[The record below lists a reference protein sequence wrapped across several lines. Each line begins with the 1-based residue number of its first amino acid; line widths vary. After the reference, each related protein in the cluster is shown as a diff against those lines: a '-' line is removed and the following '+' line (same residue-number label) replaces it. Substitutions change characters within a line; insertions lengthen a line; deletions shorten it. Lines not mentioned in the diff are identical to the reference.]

1 MLTWLERD
9 ARVVLCC
16 MSMLERAVAEAYARA
31 LRGEADPAIRAALTF
46 ISADSEKHARVLEA
60 LASGAACR
68 RDECQGLMGTA
79 WGREM
84 EAAERVADLRGLLAG
99 YDDLLS
105 LESAA
110 GEEYSAQ
117 IFLKAVESMGSIPSA
132 LAHDLLRMISEDEE
146 RHGRLLS
153 AIRNRIAASGQG
165 GRQRRRSSAGS

>member
-1 MLTWLERD
+1 
-9 ARVVLCC
+9 
-16 MSMLERAVAEAYARA
+16 
-31 LRGEADPAIRAALTF
+31 
-46 ISADSEKHARVLEA
+46 
-60 LASGAACR
+60 
-68 RDECQGLMGTA
+68 
-79 WGREM
+79 M

-117 IFLKAVESMGSIPSA
+117 IFLKAVEAMGSIPSA
-132 LAHDLLRMISEDEE
+132 LAHDLLRMISEDEG

-153 AIRNRIAASGQG
+153 AIRDRSAALGLG